1 MSKKQSSTP
10 HDALFKL
17 FLRQP
22 DTARDFLAFHLPAPI
37 HALCD
42 MKTLKLES
50 SSFIDDDLRESYSD
64 VLWSVKTE
72 QGPGYIYC
80 LIEHQSTSNKL
91 IAFRMMRYAIAAMQN
106 HLDAGYKTLPMVVPL
121 LFYHGIESPYPYSL
135 CWLDCFA
142 DPKLARQL
150 YASAFPLIDV
160 TVMPDD
166 EIMQH
171 RRMALLELI
180 QKHIR
185 QRDLMGLV
193 EQMACLLSSGY
204 ANDRQIKGLFNYIL
218 QTGDAVRFNDFIDGV
233 AERSPKHKES
243 LMTIAERLRQEGEQS
258 KALHIAKIMLESGVP
273 LTDIMRFT
281 GVSEEEL
288 AAASQSSSVSPFQK
302 PPTPSA
308 STPPAGDKTRP
319 DAK

>member
-1 MSKKQSSTP
+1 
-10 HDALFKL
+10 
-17 FLRQP
+17 
-22 DTARDFLAFHLPAPI
+22 
-37 HALCD
+37 
-42 MKTLKLES
+42 
-50 SSFIDDDLRESYSD
+50 
-64 VLWSVKTE
+64 
-72 QGPGYIYC
+72 
-80 LIEHQSTSNKL
+80 
-91 IAFRMMRYAIAAMQN
+91 MRYAIAAMQN

-121 LFYHGIESPYPYSL
+121 LFYHGIESSYPYSL

-142 DPKLARQL
+142 DPNLARQL

-233 AERSPKHKES
+233 TERSPKHKES
-243 LMTIAERLRQEGEQS
+243 LMTIAERLRQEGFQ
-258 KALHIAKIMLESGVP
+258 KGIRTNALNIAKTMLDAGVS
-273 LTDIMRFT
+273 LEDVLRFT
-281 GVSEEEL
+281 SLTVEDL
-288 AAASQSSSVSPFQK
+288 AEINHQ
-302 PPTPSA
+302 
-308 STPPAGDKTRP
+308 
-319 DAK
+319 

>member
-1 MSKKQSSTP
+1 
-10 HDALFKL
+10 
-17 FLRQP
+17 
-22 DTARDFLAFHLPAPI
+22 
-37 HALCD
+37 
-42 MKTLKLES
+42 
-50 SSFIDDDLRESYSD
+50 
-64 VLWSVKTE
+64 
-72 QGPGYIYC
+72 
-80 LIEHQSTSNKL
+80 
-91 IAFRMMRYAIAAMQN
+91 MQN

-243 LMTIAERLRQEGEQS
+243 LMTIAERLRQEGFQ
-258 KALHIAKIMLESGVP
+258 KGIRTNALNIAKTMLDAGVS
-273 LTDIMRFT
+273 LEDVLRFT
-281 GVSEEEL
+281 SLTVEDL
-288 AAASQSSSVSPFQK
+288 AEINHQ
-302 PPTPSA
+302 
-308 STPPAGDKTRP
+308 
-319 DAK
+319 

>member
-1 MSKKQSSTP
+1 MS
-10 HDALFKL
+10 
-17 FLRQP
+17 
-22 DTARDFLAFHLPAPI
+22 
-37 HALCD
+37 
-42 MKTLKLES
+42 
-50 SSFIDDDLRESYSD
+50 DL
-64 VLWSVKTE
+64 
-72 QGPGYIYC
+72 
-80 LIEHQSTSNKL
+80 EHQDLNKL
-91 IAFRMMRYAIAAMQN
+91 IAFRMMHHVIAAMQN
-106 HLDAGYKTLPMVVPL
+106 HLDAGYKTLPWCYCRFTTVLKAP
-121 LFYHGIESPYPYSL
+121 IPYSL

-273 LTDIMRFT
+273 LADIMRFT
-281 GVSEEEL
+281 GLSEEEL
-288 AAASQSSSVSPFQK
+288 AAASRLAP
-302 PPTPSA
+302 
-308 STPPAGDKTRP
+308 
-319 DAK
+319 